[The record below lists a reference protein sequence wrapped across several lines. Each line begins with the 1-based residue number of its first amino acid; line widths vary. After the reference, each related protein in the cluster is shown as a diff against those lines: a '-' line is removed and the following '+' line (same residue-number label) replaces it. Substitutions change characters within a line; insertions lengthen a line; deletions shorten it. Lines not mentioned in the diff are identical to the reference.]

1 MALWLDIPVPW
12 MIGPLAVAAALRISG
27 SELGAP
33 LSARCFGQWAIG
45 TGLGLYFTPV
55 VFAELLHYLP
65 AIVGGAAFALVLG
78 TYSGRL
84 LARLAGID
92 ATSAFFASMPG
103 GASEMANLAERFGAR
118 VDQVAAAHSLRVVL
132 VVLIVPAAFV
142 LSGVHGLDSR
152 GLAHHS
158 FSLPGLLLLGLA
170 TAAGALAWRRLGQPN
185 PWVVGPLVVGA
196 ALTGAG
202 IELSNL
208 PELLSAAG
216 QLCIGV
222 SLGCRFTP
230 EFFRAAPRFIAAV
243 LITTLAMLAVA
254 AVFGALLAWV
264 SGLHFAPVMLGT
276 APGGIA
282 EMCITAQALQLGV
295 PLVTSFHVIRMLA
308 VVVLSAPLYRRLQRR
323 SHSSR

>member
-1 MALWLDIPVPW
+1 MA
-12 MIGPLAVAAALRISG
+12 ATAALRIAG
-27 SELGAP
+27 ADLGAP
-33 LSARCFGQWAIG
+33 LSARFFGQWAIG

-65 AIVGGAAFALVLG
+65 AIVVGAVFALMLG
-78 TYSGRL
+78 TYSGRV
-84 LARLAGID
+84 LARLGGID

-118 VDQVAAAHSLRVVL
+118 VDQVAAAHSLRIVL

-158 FSLPGLLLLGLA
+158 FSLPGFVLLGLV
-170 TAAGALAWRRLGQPN
+170 TAAGALGWRRLGQPN
-185 PWVVGPLVVGA
+185 PWVVGPLLVGA
-196 ALTGAG
+196 ALTGGG
-202 IELSNL
+202 IELSKL
-208 PELLSAAG
+208 PEFFSAAG
-216 QLCIGV
+216 QLCIGM
-222 SLGCRFTP
+222 SLGCRFTA
-230 EFFRAAPRFIAAV
+230 EFFRAAPRFIVAV
-243 LITTLAMLAVA
+243 LITTLAMLLIA
-254 AVFGALLAWV
+254 AAFGSLLAWV
-264 SGLHFAPVMLGT
+264 SGLRLAPVVLGT

-323 SHSSR
+323 SGTRR